1 MLRFILVSILTAF
14 ALASQVCAQQMEDVV
29 HLKNGGIVRG
39 MIIEQIPNE
48 SLKVQTQD
56 GSLFVYTMDEIAKA
70 SAKNQVV
77 YLKNGSV
84 IRGAVIEQIL
94 GVSLEVQT
102 QDGSLFVYTM
112 DEIAR
117 MAKEPRMET
126 DERVPTKKDALATG
140 VEIGMLFGVAH
151 SESFTTV
158 NMPGGALFGGL
169 EPLPAF
175 YVSWFPSERVA
186 IGPEVTFG
194 RFSHSEE
201 SSLEGSLNSL
211 LLGCRA
217 AFFLRSASIL
227 RQPKDRSRGGHS
239 VSTPSGS
246 VMSGIYILGQ
256 GALRTVKSSLSY
268 VSVNHD
274 TDFSA
279 GLGMGYLWRIGPAFT
294 LRMEGQYRRW
304 FDTESNNFSLVFGLG
319 TRLGGVGN

>member
-1 MLRFILVSILTAF
+1 MLRFILVPSLTAF

-84 IRGAVIEQIL
+84 IRDALTEQIL
-94 GVSLEVQT
+94 GVSLKVQT

-126 DERVPTKKDALATG
+126 DEHVPAKKDAPATG
-140 VEIGMLFGVAH
+140 VEIGTLFGVTRF
-151 SESFTTV
+151 ESFTHL

-169 EPLPAF
+169 GPLPAF
-175 YVSWFPSERVA
+175 YVSWSPSERVA
-186 IGPEVTFG
+186 IGPEVNFG
-194 RFSHSEE
+194 RSSDDD
-201 SSLEGSLNSL
+201 SSLTSLW
-211 LLGCRA
+211 LGCRA
-217 AFFLRSASIL
+217 AFFLRSSSIL
-227 RQPKDRSRGGHS
+227 RQPKDEPRGGHA
-239 VSTPSGS
+239 VSTPNGS
-246 VMSGIYILGQ
+246 AMSGIYILGQ
-256 GALRTVKSSLSY
+256 GALTWYDGS
-268 VSVNHD
+268 VSIFSVDHD

-279 GLGMGYLWRIGPAFT
+279 GLGMGYLWRVGPAFT

-304 FDTESNNFSLVFGLG
+304 FDAESNNFSFVFGLG
-319 TRLGGVGN
+319 TRLGGAGH